1 MSAQSTF
8 WGRQM
13 LFILQDTEGSET
25 SIRLS
30 MATIVTLTTGIL
42 GALITILA
50 IFLNIAFSKMD
61 AQEVKLSSHDSLIA
75 VQQQINVTQDK
86 VLCNIESDIKDI
98 KVAVSVLPAI
108 RADQVRREKKDVIHE
123 RKF

>member
-42 GALITILA
+42 GALITVLA